1 EVELRRGAPLPH
13 HHVALFATR
22 RNTRVRSVRG
32 AQKDLPRLRL
42 HLPEPRVEL
51 ADPIAHLAHLA
62 DEGFGILTSTL
73 PFPDLLRHRVAASL
87 QRVGFGD
94 QRASLLVQY
103 EDPGHG
109 AVGFLG
115 GAAQP
120 KAFAN
125 LFRALA
131 D

>member
-1 EVELRRGAPLPH
+1 
-13 HHVALFATR
+13 
-22 RNTRVRSVRG
+22 
-32 AQKDLPRLRL
+32 
-42 HLPEPRVEL
+42 PEPRVEL

-131 D
+131 DPPQVEHSIERNEAQIAAQLVGHELDLEDP